1 MNDRLAGLASMIGAV
16 GAGDDDGVFTN
27 WLIPGIS
34 ARRRPSDLAPVEAA
48 DSDPDAAAVTRD
60 PPIEA
65 MLDVD
70 AADGLPE

>member
-1 MNDRLAGLASMIGAV
+1 MIGDT
-16 GAGDDDGVFTN
+16 GAGGDEGVFTN

-34 ARRRPSDLAPVEAA
+34 ARRRPSDLDPVGVA
-48 DSDPDAAAVTRD
+48 DVDPDAAAVRRD